1 MENQEITIFIKM
13 ELQYL
18 SDNSLLI
25 KKNLSSKH
33 IQFIQYKQCHIAGNG
48 VAHYSTTL
56 QPSSNIETVLWCF
69 TLIAKV
75 TITPTVML
83 QWVGTMLGKDGQAL
97 LCNSVPRSK
106 AACTQRRHIQAKKPA
121 ATPNAFHVNATTNY
135 WIHIFFHS
143 TKSKARFSHVP
154 IWVFPRHLPAAYES
168 LKVLLRPQRVVAP
181 CWSKTS
187 SWTWP
192 GFELVAALPAAA
204 TNPDAERE
212 WSTSVIRWPR
222 WCFHNLSALWNSA
235 RWNCAD
241 VVN

>member
-1 MENQEITIFIKM
+1 MV
-13 ELQYL
+13 
-18 SDNSLLI
+18 LL
-25 KKNLSSKH
+25 
-33 IQFIQYKQCHIAGNG
+33 
-48 VAHYSTTL
+48 T
-56 QPSSNIETVLWCF
+56 TVLLSNHHQTSKLYCDVLHWS
-69 TLIAKV
+69 
-75 TITPTVML
+75 PRS
-83 QWVGTMLGKDGQAL
+83 QSHRL
-97 LCNSVPRSK
+97 LCYNESGRCWARTAKPCYATVCQDQKLHARKGDISK
-106 AACTQRRHIQAKKPA
+106 PKKPA

>member
-106 AACTQRRHIQAKKPA
+106 AACTQRRHIQAKKTCSHPQCF
-121 ATPNAFHVNATTNY
+121 PCKCDNKLLDSY
-135 WIHIFFHS
+135 FFPQYQI
-143 TKSKARFSHVP
+143 KSPILTCANLGFS
-154 IWVFPRHLPAAYES
+154 
-168 LKVLLRPQRVVAP
+168 
-181 CWSKTS
+181 
-187 SWTWP
+187 
-192 GFELVAALPAAA
+192 
-204 TNPDAERE
+204 
-212 WSTSVIRWPR
+212 
-222 WCFHNLSALWNSA
+222 
-235 RWNCAD
+235 
-241 VVN
+241 